1 LALSAGSVSRITAL
15 ISVMAVLREAKRRR
29 SVLAILAIVGVIV
42 IVGSIVA
49 LTGASSKARDA
60 TAPVPRTAEPPAL
73 AHYLE
78 RAPHVASQI
87 VGYGVQGSVQ
97 GGPSTP
103 PPQLVPVDVS
113 AFRQPVARYLA
124 YSGRQLTTMLGDIAR
139 LRGALADGSRA
150 RAQSAWLAAYAD
162 YLRLGAV
169 YLEGRLGTLDQKI
182 DGTAGGL
189 TGGTS
194 SPRFSGLHRLEL
206 GLWTDAP
213 LRSLEPW
220 AAQLQTDVIKLQRI
234 LPSVR
239 IAPLD
244 YATRAH
250 EILEDAV
257 RDLLSG
263 THVRWSGAGVLGTAA
278 AVAATTEVV
287 RTLAPVLGQREG
299 VLAVVDTD
307 LRGLRGTLSSIKR
320 SHGGILPTT
329 AQLTQDESER
339 LDAAVG
345 QALEGLAQVPGALE
359 TVNATQPPA
368 IPAADA
374 RTDP

>member
-1 LALSAGSVSRITAL
+1 
-15 ISVMAVLREAKRRR
+15 MAVPREAKWRR
-29 SVLAILAIVGVIV
+29 SLVAIAAIVGVIV
-42 IVGSIVA
+42 GVGSIVA
-49 LTGASSKARDA
+49 LKGGSSKARESA
-60 TAPVPRTAEPPAL
+60 APTSAAAARTSAADPAPL

-87 VGYGVQGSVQ
+87 VVYGVQGSVQ
-97 GGPSTP
+97 GAPTTP
-103 PPQLVPVDVS
+103 PPELVPVSAS
-113 AFRQPVARYLA
+113 AFRRPVAQYLA
-124 YSGRQLTTMLGDIAR
+124 YSGRQLTTMRGDVAR
-139 LRGALADGSRA
+139 LRAALAEGNRA

-169 YLEGRLGTLDQKI
+169 YLEGSLGTLDREI

-189 TGGTS
+189 SGGTA

-206 GLWTDAP
+206 GLWTGTS

-220 AAQLQTDVIKLQRI
+220 VGRLQTDVIKLQRT

-239 IAPLD
+239 IDPLD

-263 THVRWSGAGVLGTAA
+263 TDVRWSGAGVLGTAA
-278 AVAATTEVV
+278 GVTATTEVLK
-287 RTLAPVLGQREG
+287 TLAPVLGQREG
-299 VLAVVDTD
+299 VLAVVHTD
-307 LRGLRGTLSSIKR
+307 MRSLRAVLASIKHN
-320 SHGGILPTT
+320 HGGRFPTN
-329 AQLTQDESER
+329 AQLTQLESER

-359 TVNATQPPA
+359 TVNAAQPPA
-368 IPAADA
+368 IPTADA

>member
-1 LALSAGSVSRITAL
+1 
-15 ISVMAVLREAKRRR
+15 MAVPPQAKRRR
-29 SVLAILAIVGVIV
+29 SLLVIVAIVGAIV

-49 LTGASSKARDA
+49 FKGGSSKAKDA
-60 TAPVPRTAEPPAL
+60 VAPAVAPASPAAERAPL

-78 RAPHVASQI
+78 RTPHIASQI
-87 VGYGVQGSVQ
+87 VVYGVQGVVQ
-97 GGPSTP
+97 GAPTTP
-103 PPQLVPVDVS
+103 PPELVPVDAS

-124 YSGRQLTTMLGDIAR
+124 YSGRQLMTMRGDLAR
-139 LRGALADGSRA
+139 LRTALAEGSRA

-169 YLEGRLGTLDQKI
+169 YLEGSLGALDRKI

-194 SPRFSGLHRLEL
+194 SPRFSGLHRLEF
-206 GLWTDAP
+206 GLWTGAS
-213 LRSLEPW
+213 LSSLEPW
-220 AAQLQTDVIKLQRI
+220 ATHLQTDVIALQRM

-263 THVRWSGAGVLGTAA
+263 TDVRWSGAGVLGTAA
-278 AVAATTEVV
+278 GVAATTEVV
-287 RTLAPVLGQREG
+287 NTLAPVLGQREG
-299 VLAVVDTD
+299 VLAVVNAD
-307 LRGLRGTLSSIKR
+307 LRGLRSTLASIKR
-320 SHGGILPTT
+320 SHGGSFPAD
-329 AQLTQDESER
+329 AQLTQLESER

-368 IPAADA
+368 IPAANA

>member
-1 LALSAGSVSRITAL
+1 LGLDSESVSSVTAL
-15 ISVMAVLREAKRRR
+15 ISEMAVPREAKQRKPL
-29 SVLAILAIVGVIV
+29 LAIVVIVGVIV

-49 LTGASSKARDA
+49 LKGGSSKARDA
-60 TAPVPRTAEPPAL
+60 AALASPAAEPAPL
-73 AHYLE
+73 ADYLE
-78 RAPHVASQI
+78 RAPHIASQI
-87 VGYGVQGSVQ
+87 VVYGVQGSVQ
-97 GGPSTP
+97 GAPTTP
-103 PPQLVPVDVS
+103 PPELAPIYAS
-113 AFRQPVARYLA
+113 AFRRPIARYLA
-124 YSGRQLTTMLGDIAR
+124 YSGRQLTTMRGDIAR
-139 LRGALADGSRA
+139 LREALAEGSRA

-169 YLEGRLGTLDQKI
+169 YLEGSLGTLDRKI

-206 GLWTDAP
+206 GLWTGAS

-220 AAQLQTDVIKLQRI
+220 AAKLQTDVIKLQRI
-234 LPSVR
+234 LPSLR
-239 IAPLD
+239 IAPFD

-263 THVRWSGAGVLGTAA
+263 TDVRWSGAGVLGTAA
-278 AVAATTEVV
+278 GVAATTEVLK
-287 RTLAPVLGQREG
+287 TLAPVLGQREG
-299 VLAVVDTD
+299 VIAVVNVD
-307 LRGLRGTLSSIKR
+307 LRGLRAVLTSIKR
-320 SHGGILPTT
+320 SHGGSFPTT
-329 AQLTQDESER
+329 AQLTQLESER

-359 TVNATQPPA
+359 TVNAAQPPA
-368 IPAADA
+368 IAAADA

>member
-1 LALSAGSVSRITAL
+1 
-15 ISVMAVLREAKRRR
+15 
-29 SVLAILAIVGVIV
+29 VIV

-49 LTGASSKARDA
+49 FGGGSSKARDA
-60 TAPVPRTAEPPAL
+60 VAPASSAAEPTPL

-78 RAPHVASQI
+78 RAPHIASQI
-87 VGYGVQGSVQ
+87 VVYGVQGSVQ
-97 GGPSTP
+97 GAPTTP
-103 PPQLVPVDVS
+103 PPELVPVDGS
-113 AFRQPVARYLA
+113 AFRQPIARYLA
-124 YSGRQLTTMLGDIAR
+124 YSERQLTTMRGDIAL
-139 LRGALADGSRA
+139 LRKALGDGSRA

-169 YLEGRLGTLDQKI
+169 YLEGSLGALDREI

-189 TGGTS
+189 TDGTS
-194 SPRFSGLHRLEL
+194 SPRFSGLHRLEF
-206 GLWTDAP
+206 GLWTGAS
-213 LRSLEPW
+213 LSSLEPW
-220 AAQLQTDVIKLQRI
+220 AADLQTDVIKLQRI
-234 LPSVR
+234 LPSLR
-239 IAPLD
+239 IAPFD

-263 THVRWSGAGVLGTAA
+263 TDVRWSGAGVLGTAA
-278 AVAATTEVV
+278 GVAATTEVV
-287 RTLAPVLGQREG
+287 KTLAPLLGQREG

-307 LRGLRGTLSSIKR
+307 LRGLRTTLSSIKR
-320 SHGGILPTT
+320 NHGGRFPTN
-329 AQLTQDESER
+329 AQLTQLESER

-345 QALEGLAQVPGALE
+345 QALEGLAQVPGTLE

-374 RTDP
+374 KTDP

>member
-1 LALSAGSVSRITAL
+1 
-15 ISVMAVLREAKRRR
+15 M
-29 SVLAILAIVGVIV
+29 
-42 IVGSIVA
+42 
-49 LTGASSKARDA
+49 
-60 TAPVPRTAEPPAL
+60 
-73 AHYLE
+73 
-78 RAPHVASQI
+78 
-87 VGYGVQGSVQ
+87 
-97 GGPSTP
+97 
-103 PPQLVPVDVS
+103 
-113 AFRQPVARYLA
+113 
-124 YSGRQLTTMLGDIAR
+124 
-139 LRGALADGSRA
+139 
-150 RAQSAWLAAYAD
+150 
-162 YLRLGAV
+162 
-169 YLEGRLGTLDQKI
+169 
-182 DGTAGGL
+182 
-189 TGGTS
+189 
-194 SPRFSGLHRLEL
+194 
-206 GLWTDAP
+206 
-213 LRSLEPW
+213 EPW
-220 AAQLQTDVIKLQRI
+220 AATLQTDVIKLQRI

-263 THVRWSGAGVLGTAA
+263 TDVRWSGAGVLGTAA

-299 VLAVVDTD
+299 VLAVVDTE
-307 LRGLRGTLSSIKR
+307 LRGLRGTLTSIKR
-320 SHGGILPTT
+320 SHGGTLPTT

-339 LDAAVG
+339 LDASVG